1 MERRG
6 KISMIDA
13 GKFYTHDDL
22 PERSAKFRMWAN
34 IKKEIQQSK
43 YSASYVVD
51 KRSFVWG
58 VAASVI
64 IYFTSVGVYTTV
76 RQSMQNSRPQVVKFD
91 AAYQSAINEFER
103 VVPQTVSNSAADPN
117 TKNFITIRK
126 EQLSK
131 IDEAIAGLRSES
143 AGADLSSLKQKK
155 LRELYGMK
163 LKVLQ
168 EMIENGEIEL

>member
-1 MERRG
+1 
-6 KISMIDA
+6 MIDP
-13 GKFYTHDDL
+13 GKFYTHDEL
-22 PERSAKFRMWAN
+22 PDRSAKTRMWQN
-34 IKKEIQQSK
+34 ITRELRHAK
-43 YSASYVVD
+43 YPLSYVID
-51 KRSFVWG
+51 KRSFLWG

-64 IYFTSVGVYTTV
+64 IYFTSVGIYTTV
-76 RQSMQNSRPQVVKFD
+76 KQSVQNSRPDVVKLD

-103 VVPQTVSNSAADPN
+103 VIPQTVSNTGADPN
-117 TKNFITIRK
+117 AKNYIVVRK

-131 IDEAIAGLRSES
+131 INEAIAGLRSES

>member
-6 KISMIDA
+6 RISMIDP
-13 GKFYTHDDL
+13 GKFYTHNDL
-22 PERSAKFRMWAN
+22 PDRPAKARMWQN
-34 IKKEIQQSK
+34 IKKEIQPSK
-43 YSASYVVD
+43 HLPLYVVD
-51 KRSFVWG
+51 KRSFIWG

-64 IYFTSVGVYTTV
+64 IYFTSVGIYATV
-76 RQSMQNSRPQVVKFD
+76 KQSLQNSQPQVVKFD

-117 TKNFITIRK
+117 AKNYISVRK

-131 IDEAIAGLRSES
+131 IDDAITGLRSES

-155 LRELYGMK
+155 LRELYSMK

>member
-1 MERRG
+1 
-6 KISMIDA
+6 MIDP
-13 GKFYTHDDL
+13 GKFYTHDEL
-22 PERSAKFRMWAN
+22 PDRSAKTRMWQN
-34 IKKEIQQSK
+34 ITRELRHAK
-43 YSASYVVD
+43 YPLSYVVD
-51 KRSFVWG
+51 KRSFFWG

-64 IYFTSVGVYTTV
+64 IYFTSVGIYTTV
-76 RQSMQNSRPQVVKFD
+76 KQSVQNSRPDVVKLD

-103 VVPQTVSNSAADPN
+103 VVPQTVSNTVADPN
-117 TKNFITIRK
+117 AKNYIVVRK

-131 IDEAIAGLRSES
+131 INEAIAGLRSES
-143 AGADLSSLKQKK
+143 TGADLSSLKQRK